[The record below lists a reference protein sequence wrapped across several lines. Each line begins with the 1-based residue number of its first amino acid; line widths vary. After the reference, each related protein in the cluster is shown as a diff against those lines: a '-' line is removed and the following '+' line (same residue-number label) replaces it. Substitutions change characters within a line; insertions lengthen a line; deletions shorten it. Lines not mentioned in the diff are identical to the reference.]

1 MFRGPFF
8 DWVSRSLV
16 GHIVFLEIFASI
28 PAFLGFVLINF
39 WDVTLAWTL
48 QVAFLSCIA
57 GLVAALGIWYT
68 VTLPVIK
75 RLKPPPT
82 HLDAANEKQSGKA
95 ARRR

>member
-8 DWVSRSLV
+8 DWLSRSLV

-28 PAFLGFVLINF
+28 PAFLGFVIINF
-39 WDVTLAWTL
+39 WDATLAWTL

-57 GLVAALGIWYT
+57 GVVAALAIWYT
-68 VTLPVIK
+68 VTLPMIK
-75 RLKPPPT
+75 RLKPLPT
-82 HLDAANEKQSGKA
+82 RLDASDEKQSGEA